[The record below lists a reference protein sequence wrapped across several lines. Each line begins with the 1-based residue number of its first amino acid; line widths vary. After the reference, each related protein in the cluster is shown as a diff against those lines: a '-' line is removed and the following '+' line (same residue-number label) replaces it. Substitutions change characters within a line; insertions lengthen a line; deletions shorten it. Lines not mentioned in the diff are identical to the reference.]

1 MFYATGFN
9 NSSPSQMASYKTLLA
24 TPAKPAP
31 SAFVSTSINFEK
43 RVLRKMKS
51 VVRENKTQFR
61 SVSALANFHLAK
73 ALGLDL

>member
-1 MFYATGFN
+1 MTAEPK
-9 NSSPSQMASYKTLLA
+9 PSA
-24 TPAKPAP
+24 PAKN

-61 SVSALANFHLAK
+61 SVSALANYHLAK

>member
-1 MFYATGFN
+1 MTAE
-9 NSSPSQMASYKTLLA
+9 SKSAA
-24 TPAKPAP
+24 PAKN

-61 SVSALANFHLAK
+61 SVSALANYHLAK